1 MATTR
6 HFTRH
11 INSGET
17 IAEAIKDCT
26 DYGKNPDKTRGGE
39 LISAY
44 ECDPATVDAEFLLS
58 KSKYKAITGRTQK
71 WDEDILCY
79 QIRQSF
85 LPGEVTP
92 EEANRIGYELGMSWT
107 KGNHAFLVTT
117 HIDKAHV
124 HNHIYYNSTS
134 LDCTRKFRNFW
145 NSSFAI
151 RRVSDRICL
160 EHGLSIV
167 KNPKLRSKG
176 KFKHYGEWL
185 GNNKPPTFQE
195 RLRAQ
200 IDTALLQKPAD
211 FAAFLSLM
219 EAAGYEVKMG
229 RGDVISFRAPGQER
243 FTRCRAST
251 LGEGYG
257 PEDIRTVI
265 ECRVPLPSS
274 RATEPV
280 KPNRRLNLIIDIQNR
295 LQGKGPAYERWAKVF
310 NLKQMAAALAFL
322 QDNGL
327 MEYEQLE
334 KKAGEA
340 TERFHVLAGKIKT
353 VEAALAANAELKGA
367 TVNYAKTRPVFE
379 AYKASRYS
387 KKFLAEHEADIE
399 IYRAARDTM
408 SSILDGTKLPRI
420 EKQKEEGRRLAAEKR
435 ELYAEYREARRD
447 MRKVTTAKANIDYL
461 LGLTGQE
468 KNKEQER

>member
-1 MATTR
+1 M
-6 HFTRH
+6 
-11 INSGET
+11 
-17 IAEAIKDCT
+17 
-26 DYGKNPDKTRGGE
+26 
-39 LISAY
+39 
-44 ECDPATVDAEFLLS
+44 DAEFLLS
-58 KSKYKAITGRTQK
+58 KSKYKAITGRVQK

-107 KGNHAFLVTT
+107 KGNHAFIVTT

-134 LDCTRKFRNFW
+134 LDYTRKFRNFW

-160 EHGLSIV
+160 EYGLSIV
-167 KNPKLRSKG
+167 KNPKPRSKG
-176 KFKHYGEWL
+176 KFKNYGEWL
-185 GNNKPPTFQE
+185 GDNKPSTFQE

-200 IDTALLQKPAD
+200 IDAALLQKPAD

-219 EAAGYEVKMG
+219 KAAGYEVKHG
-229 RGDVISFRAPGQER
+229 RGGSLSFRCPGQER

-257 PEDIRTVI
+257 PEDIRAVI
-265 ECRVPLPSS
+265 EGRAPLPSS
-274 RATEPV
+274 RAVEPM
-280 KPNRRLNLIIDIQNR
+280 KPGRRLNLIIDIQNR

-310 NLKQMAAALAFL
+310 NLKQMAAALAYL

-327 MEYEQLE
+327 TEYEQLE

-387 KKFLAEHEADIE
+387 KNSLQNMRQILKF
-399 IYRAARDTM
+399 T
-408 SSILDGTKLPRI
+408 
-420 EKQKEEGRRLAAEKR
+420 GRPGPK
-435 ELYAEYREARRD
+435 
-447 MRKVTTAKANIDYL
+447 
-461 LGLTGQE
+461 
-468 KNKEQER
+468 